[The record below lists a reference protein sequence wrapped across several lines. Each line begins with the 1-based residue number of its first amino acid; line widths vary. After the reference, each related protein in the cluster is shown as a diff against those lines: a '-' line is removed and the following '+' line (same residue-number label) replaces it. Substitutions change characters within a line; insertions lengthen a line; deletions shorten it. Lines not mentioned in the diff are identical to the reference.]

1 MPGRTRGIGDA
12 GQREKVCSGDPSRA
26 MTGVWRSLGG
36 GQNWGGGEEAE
47 ELRGPGEGWV
57 ITWMS
62 GSPD

>member
-36 GQNWGGGEEAE
+36 AELGWRGGG
-47 ELRGPGEGWV
+47 
-57 ITWMS
+57 
-62 GSPD
+62 